1 MKLMVIVYYSEGRRE
16 RQFMGWWPPEV
27 PGVELLAS
35 PCGARLL
42 CVTVL
47 SVLPTREA
55 GPGLT
60 VQSRYWGSILCV
72 MEGCIDCPHA

>member
-1 MKLMVIVYYSEGRRE
+1 MKLVVIVYYSDGRRE
-16 RQFMGWWPPEV
+16 HQLMGWGPPEV

-35 PCGARLL
+35 PCGVRLL

-60 VQSRYWGSILCV
+60 VQSCYWGSILCV
-72 MEGCIDCPHA
+72 MEGCIDCPYA